1 MSTKEI
7 NDYINVIDFN
17 VVNKYLDLFTK
28 FYGDVIFK
36 HHYDSVKS
44 QREADAHILLQMF
57 FSKAL
62 HFQQI
67 LKGVMLHNENIVM
80 NRIVDPTILF
90 TLVRNQYECLCLFEL
105 VNIIPDSDDKKDFLS
120 LIHQVSGLKYRQR
133 FSQNVTTQE
142 NQDKLVV
149 ECGEI
154 QQDIDIILSSKVYQK
169 LDSKSQSLVR
179 FSLKYRD
186 YQLYFASDKKLK
198 KLRWKD
204 FTDKFGMKKNCI
216 DNLYT
221 YFCLHSHPSYVSIMQ
236 FRDAFAKDNP
246 EYVNMALFAAQIF
259 LIFLSV
265 FLVDY
270 MRMFPS
276 VLADF
281 QSQDIETKTLLTAFN
296 NIFREDEYS
305 FSV

>member
-1 MSTKEI
+1 MNAKEI
-7 NDYINVIDFN
+7 DDYINVIDFN
-17 VVNKYLDLFTK
+17 VANKYLKLFTK
-28 FYGDVIFK
+28 SYGDIIFK
-36 HHYDSVKS
+36 HHYDPVKS

-62 HFQQI
+62 HFQQV
-67 LKGVMLHNENIVM
+67 LKGVMFHNENIIM
-80 NRIVDPTILF
+80 NKIVDPTILF

-142 NQDKLVV
+142 NQDKLVI
-149 ECGEI
+149 ESEEI

-169 LDSKSQSLVR
+169 LDSKSQNLVR
-179 FSLKYRD
+179 FSLNKRD
-186 YQLYFASDKKLK
+186 YQLYFASEEKLI
-198 KLRWKD
+198 KLGWKD
-204 FTDKFGMKKNCI
+204 FADKFGMKKTCI
-216 DNLYT
+216 DNLYA

-246 EYVNMALFAAQIF
+246 EYINMALFAAQFF

-270 MRMFPS
+270 MRIFPS

-281 QSQDIETKTLLTAFN
+281 QSQDSETKVLLTAFN
-296 NIFREDEYS
+296 NIFREGEYE

>member
-1 MSTKEI
+1 MDAKEI
-7 NDYINVIDFN
+7 DDYINVIDFN
-17 VVNKYLDLFTK
+17 VVNKYFDLFTK

-67 LKGVMLHNENIVM
+67 LKGVMFHNENIIM

-105 VNIIPDSDDKKDFLS
+105 INVIPDSDDKKDFLS

-142 NQDKLVV
+142 NKDKIVIESEEILQDV
-149 ECGEI
+149 
-154 QQDIDIILSSKVYQK
+154 DIILSSDVYQK
-169 LDSKSQSLVR
+169 LDSESQSLVR

-198 KLRWKD
+198 KLGWKD
-204 FTDKFGMKKNCI
+204 FADKFGMKKNCI
-216 DNLYT
+216 DNLYA

-270 MRMFPS
+270 MKMFPS
-276 VLADF
+276 ILAEF
-281 QSQDIETKTLLTAFN
+281 QSQDSETKVLLTAFN
-296 NIFREDEYS
+296 NIFREDEYE